1 MAVAIEPIKFFGIY
15 AVDCASLAKT
25 NCEPDKLFKR
35 SLQLMADRLLA
46 GPEVWNRL
54 NIEVMMLIEN
64 VTELIPNEYS
74 TVFVRSLTCHILT
87 EVIQ

>member
-1 MAVAIEPIKFFGIY
+1 ME
-15 AVDCASLAKT
+15 
-25 NCEPDKLFKR
+25 
-35 SLQLMADRLLA
+35 DRLLA

-74 TVFVRSLTCHILT
+74 AVFVRSLTCHILI